1 MTTSLMP
8 RLSGCLLAVLL
19 TAGAIAQDI
28 KPLPPI
34 IVTPSSDITEKVIH
48 SFKGSFKD
56 GLDPVWYRLDKNY
69 LVKFIM
75 NEQKNTALFNKNG
88 RLLYNIGYGMEKD
101 LPQKIS
107 DLVKGNY
114 GDYEIQ
120 YVIHV
125 TENNRS
131 IWIVNLA
138 GLKKL
143 VVVRIEDG
151 ELEEVGNY
159 LKS

>member
-1 MTTSLMP
+1 MPTTLLSS
-8 RLSGCLLAVLL
+8 LSGFLLASLL
-19 TAGAIAQDI
+19 TSGAIAQDI
-28 KPLPPI
+28 KPLPPV
-34 IVTPSSDITEKVIH
+34 IVTPSSDVTEKVVH

-88 RLLYNIGYGMEKD
+88 RLLYNIGYGLEKD
-101 LPQKIS
+101 LPQEIS
-107 DLVKGNY
+107 DMVNGAY
-114 GDYEIQ
+114 SDYNIRQ
-120 YVIHV
+120 VIHV

-131 IWIVNLA
+131 IWIVNLE